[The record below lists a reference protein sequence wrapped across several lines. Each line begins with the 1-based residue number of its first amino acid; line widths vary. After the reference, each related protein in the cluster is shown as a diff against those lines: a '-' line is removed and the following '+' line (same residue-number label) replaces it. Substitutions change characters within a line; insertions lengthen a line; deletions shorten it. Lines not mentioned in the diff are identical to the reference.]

1 MTTVA
6 AFTTSIIVFAMWRL
20 IGLLFFSYL
29 RPKEK
34 ASQTTISYS
43 RIVRQRTV
51 LLYILPWV
59 MFCLINFIEE
69 PFFSSQ
75 VQQSFLGTNL
85 SSTIAIG
92 EFGIGGISALIGG
105 YLSDIIGRK
114 RLIIASY
121 VMVGIGYAVLSLA
134 SMNPIAFYSY
144 VLLDGTAWGIFMLM
158 FFLVIWGDIA
168 EERLKIRYY
177 LIGNLPFILASYLST
192 VMAPFAGIIPLFT
205 AFSLASFFL
214 FVSVLPL
221 IYAPETLAEKTMKDR
236 DLKSYLE
243 KAQKIAQK
251 EADKNQK
258 KMAKAE
264 EEQNGQGEP
273 IENLEDEEARKLAE
287 KYY

>member
-1 MTTVA
+1 
-6 AFTTSIIVFAMWRL
+6 
-20 IGLLFFSYL
+20 
-29 RPKEK
+29 
-34 ASQTTISYS
+34 
-43 RIVRQRTV
+43 
-51 LLYILPWV
+51 

-69 PFFSSQ
+69 PFFASQ
-75 VQQSFLGTNL
+75 VHQSFLGTNL
-85 SSTIAIG
+85 SNTIAIG

-114 RLIIASY
+114 RIIIAGY
-121 VMVGIGYAVLSLA
+121 VMVGIGYAVLSLT

-168 EERLKIRYY
+168 EDRLKIRYY

-192 VMAPFAGIIPLFT
+192 VMEPFAGIIPLFT

-214 FVSVLPL
+214 FIAVLPL

-236 DLKSYLE
+236 DLKSYVE
-243 KAQKIAQK
+243 KAQKVAQK

-258 KMAKAE
+258 EKAKAE
-264 EEQNGQGEP
+264 EEQNGQEEP
-273 IENLEDEEARKLAE
+273 IENLDDEEARKLAE

>member
-1 MTTVA
+1 MV
-6 AFTTSIIVFAMWRL
+6 FTIWRL

-34 ASQTTISYS
+34 ASQAKISYP
-43 RIVRQRTV
+43 RIVRQRSV

-69 PFFSSQ
+69 PFFASQ
-75 VQQSFLGTNL
+75 VQQSFLGTNV
-85 SSTIAIG
+85 SYTIAIG

-114 RLIIASY
+114 RLIIAGY

-192 VMAPFAGIIPLFT
+192 VMQPFAGIIPLFT

-236 DLKSYLE
+236 DLKSYAE
-243 KAQKIAQK
+243 KALKQA
-251 EADKNQK
+251 
-258 KMAKAE
+258 AKQAE
-264 EEQNGQGEP
+264 KRQRENTDNSGGQGKENEEDTQEP
-273 IENLEDEEARKLAE
+273 PEYDEARKLAE